1 MNKLVAFGL
10 RQMFG
15 GARRGQAPL
24 AGIGAAL
31 AVIGWLR
38 GRDKHDNELLYRRT
52 LKQGEEVRIKFLRGE
67 SADDITVTG

>member
-1 MNKLVAFGL
+1 MNKLITFGI

-24 AGIGAAL
+24 AGLGAAL
-31 AVIGWLR
+31 AVVGWLR
-38 GRDKHDNELLYRRT
+38 SRNKHDNELLYRRT
-52 LKQGEEVRIKFLRGE
+52 LRQGEEIRIKFLRGE